1 MCLHILADALG
12 FPSRRPPPSP
22 SCSEAKMTFDEDHAA
37 FGPEKFPESE
47 GSSANLAASPA
58 PSLSAP
64 QQQRQVKPPHRRIQ
78 VHAPSSS
85 RPPPPSP
92 PRPPLPWIKYSDYEL
107 AKIQLVRRRRAGRRG
122 GGRGGRGGR
131 APGGGRARV

>member
-64 QQQRQVKPPHRRIQ
+64 QQQRQVKPTHRRIQ
-78 VHAPSSS
+78 VHAPSSR
-85 RPPPPSP
+85 RPHP
-92 PRPPLPWIKYSDYEL
+92 PRPPRPRIKYTDEEK
-107 AKIQLVRRRRAGRRG
+107 AKIQQVRRQRACLRCKML
-122 GGRGGRGGR
+122 
-131 APGGGRARV
+131 